1 MNSKTNW
8 VLEIDPAV
16 FKYLKKIPRDD
27 AERILFI
34 IKSLSLNPFSGDIQ
48 KMKGEKNV
56 WRRRVGAYRV
66 FYELIPQEKI
76 INVFHVERRTS
87 KTYRK

>member
-16 FKYLKKIPRDD
+16 LKYLKKIPHDN
-27 AERILFI
+27 AERILFV

-56 WRRRVGAYRV
+56 WRR
-66 FYELIPQEKI
+66 
-76 INVFHVERRTS
+76 
-87 KTYRK
+87 

>member
-16 FKYLKKIPRDD
+16 FKYLKKIPRDN
-27 AERILFI
+27 AEHILFV

-48 KMKGEKNV
+48 KMKSEKNV

-66 FYELIPQEKI
+66 FLNLFP
-76 INVFHVERRTS
+76 
-87 KTYRK
+87 RKKLSMYFM